1 MILTL
6 PLLSK
11 YPVISFSLQDSLS
24 LSNVAIHFKQ
34 FPHVLLKGIWLF

>member
-11 YPVISFSLQDSLS
+11 YPAISFLLQDSLS
-24 LSNVAIHFKQ
+24 LSNVAVHFKR
-34 FPHVLLKGIWLF
+34 FPHVVMKGIWLF